1 MFFIEVVAA
10 IVTLML
16 GFESH
21 KLDLYRSSYGLFHS
35 QDCHSLGCLIVY
47 VQNLELVFGWKTE
60 GIWTHILH
68 RSCRYICELDVRLLN
83 HPNWTSKTQVM
94 VHLIPG
100 ITTAYAVYL
109 FVSRF

>member
-35 QDCHSLGCLIVY
+35 QDMS
-47 VQNLELVFGWKTE
+47 
-60 GIWTHILH
+60 
-68 RSCRYICELDVRLLN
+68 
-83 HPNWTSKTQVM
+83 
-94 VHLIPG
+94 HL
-100 ITTAYAVYL
+100 A
-109 FVSRF
+109 SRIKGVVAWF